1 MMNPFA
7 KFASQQKLFLGV
19 LLLVVLM
26 AWFAGCA
33 SNKTADVKDAGDKR
47 ITAITADISAGQVM
61 VTIDGN
67 QPLTYTA
74 IKQVFPLGVLFHFPD
89 TSLDQVSSV
98 TTPPSN
104 DIIVSVKASELVE
117 GESTTSRIFI
127 ALKTD
132 APYDLKPQNSALLV
146 SFPNATAGSAAA
158 PAPISEKPL
167 VQKPAPQKVKSLKDL
182 PAASRLKTVTATPM
196 KNSVVVNVKA
206 DGVIRDYKA
215 FTIDGKQPRIV
226 IDMFSL
232 KSPYKGEQRQAVKS
246 PYVNQVR
253 HFGHSGKVRLVLDAP
268 KASLAKY
275 SAAPAENG
283 LLIHVGNASRAAAP
297 KSAPVAKSAAAK
309 PMVAKKETPVKP
321 EETKNDTPMKP
332 ADKASNTSE
341 AQPVVL
347 PGNAAWVNRID
358 FSSEEAGT
366 SALIIG
372 TTKPVKYDLQKV
384 GPKRL
389 HLKLF
394 NTSLPEY
401 RKRALITTR
410 FESAVDRVT
419 PVQTAEMKS
428 DSVFTIELREAVPYK
443 MVQQNKTLRLEFAA
457 SAIPPKPY
465 ENAGLPEWKTVLAD
479 APTTAAQK
487 AGKGDSAMAPAAGK
501 KASQKD
507 VLKTDQAQTAEER
520 LAIIAPEQKYTGEK
534 IAFDFYDM
542 DIRNVFR
549 ILREISGK
557 SFAID
562 KNVSGKVSL
571 KFSKPVPWDQVM
583 ELLLK
588 MNQLGMTMEGDI
600 IRIAT
605 LSTLAQEEK
614 LKQAQLKAAQQAQ
627 KQAEALEPL
636 FTEYIPISYSNATT
650 EVLPHLETILTAE
663 RGKANVDERNNQII
677 ITDTAL
683 KIKQAKEI
691 VEKIDTVTPQVVIEA
706 RVVEA
711 NTNFTR
717 QIGFDWGEVTL
728 GTFNVPYTSNWVAG
742 PTVFTADNI
751 PPTLVETASL
761 QFSLFKTAGT
771 DFSIVDA
778 TLAASEVEGKTNILS
793 SPKIVTLDNKKAK
806 IKQGFEVPYLERD
819 SSGNASVR
827 FKDVDLLLEVTPSVT
842 PDRRITMTIFVTKN
856 DLVDPTADEPALST
870 NEAETEIL
878 VDDGD
883 TIVIG
888 GILKSTLNWT
898 ERGIPGLR
906 RMGVLGWLFKFQEE
920 TDIKNE
926 LLIFLTP
933 RIIQL
938 EQKRLS

>member
-1 MMNPFA
+1 MINQFI
-7 KFASQQKLFLGV
+7 SRRNLFIVILS
-19 LLLVVLM
+19 LVVLM

-465 ENAGLPEWKTVLAD
+465 EDADLPEWKKVLAE
-479 APTTAAQK
+479 
-487 AGKGDSAMAPAAGK
+487 APAASVAQKTEKGDMPTAKTPDDEKDSADK
-501 KASQKD
+501 KAPSAD
-507 VLKTDQAQTAEER
+507 EAQTAEER
-520 LAIIAPEQKYTGEK
+520 LAALMPEKKYTGEK
-534 IAFDFYDM
+534 IALDFFDT
-542 DIRNVFR
+542 DIHNVFR

-557 SFAID
+557 NFAID
-562 KNVSGKVSL
+562 KNVTGKVTL
-571 KFSKPVPWDQVM
+571 TLEEPAPWDQV
-583 ELLLK
+583 LDLVLK
-588 MNQLGMTMEGDI
+588 MNQLGMTMDGDI

-614 LKQAQLKAAQQAQ
+614 LLQAKLKASQQSQ

-636 FTEYIPISYSNATT
+636 FTEYLSISYSNASS
-650 EVLPHLETILTAE
+650 EVLPHVQSILTE
-663 RGKANVDERNNQII
+663 GRGSANVDERNNQII
-677 ITDTAL
+677 ITDTAVR
-683 KIKQAKEI
+683 IQQARQI
-691 VEKIDTVTPQVVIEA
+691 VNKIDTVTPQVVIEA
-706 RVVEA
+706 RIVEA
-711 NTNFTR
+711 NTNFSR
-717 QIGFDWGEVTL
+717 EIGFDWGEVTL
-728 GTFNVPYTSNWVAG
+728 GQFNVPYTSNWTAG

-751 PPTLVETASL
+751 PASLVETAAL
-761 QFSLFKTAGT
+761 QFNLFKTAGT
-771 DFSIVDA
+771 PFSIVDA
-778 TLAASEVEGKTNILS
+778 TLAASEVEGKTNIVS

-806 IKQGFEVPYLERD
+806 IKQGFEVPYTERD
-819 SSGNASVR
+819 SSGNETVR
-827 FKDVDLLLEVTPSVT
+827 FKDVDLLLEVTPTVT
-842 PDRRITMTIFVTKN
+842 PDGRITMTIFVTKN
-856 DLVDPTADEPALST
+856 DVVDPSADEPALSV

-878 VDDGD
+878 IDDGD

-888 GILKSTLNWT
+888 GILKSTITWA

-906 RMGVLGWLFKFQEE
+906 RMGVLGWLFKFQTES
-920 TDIKNE
+920 DDKNE

-933 RIIQL
+933 RIVQL